1 MKNIVHY
8 SAIILIISCQPK
20 FNESKFFFEFEE
32 EISFASNDMASTNP
46 GMIQLVDTDSGEYV
60 FLYNHIIK
68 KIQITE
74 FPSGR
79 NVLNIPLE
87 FDEEKRARRF
97 TGATLIA
104 KDTIGVTFY
113 PPAIGLINF
122 SGDLIQ
128 FEPLNKESYNVTHI
142 GNGSYTPLIK
152 ERNEIFGAQ
161 PFLMNHHKMEKSDI
175 QKQHLLYSF
184 DLNSNSF
191 RWHPIFYNENY
202 WDHGK
207 KLSYFAWARRENK
220 IYISPYYD
228 HEIQVY
234 DIDSKKLSLKKEV
247 KSKYINKFNMVNE
260 LPSNAEEAV
269 LNTIRSDQYE
279 IFLYDK
285 YRDVFYRIFLPGY
298 DPIELLSIEN
308 LSLLERSRPFTGVM
322 VLDKDLNV
330 LQEFV
335 FEKYEVHSSDNFLVG
350 KEGLYISTNNMNRE
364 DFTDEF
370 YKYKILRIN
379 LNK

>member
-1 MKNIVHY
+1 MKNIVYY

-20 FNESKFFFEFEE
+20 FNESKSFFEFEE

-87 FDEEKRARRF
+87 FEEEKRARRF

-152 ERNEIFGAQ
+152 ERNEIF
-161 PFLMNHHKMEKSDI
+161 
-175 QKQHLLYSF
+175 
-184 DLNSNSF
+184 
-191 RWHPIFYNENY
+191 
-202 WDHGK
+202 
-207 KLSYFAWARRENK
+207 
-220 IYISPYYD
+220 
-228 HEIQVY
+228 
-234 DIDSKKLSLKKEV
+234 
-247 KSKYINKFNMVNE
+247 
-260 LPSNAEEAV
+260 
-269 LNTIRSDQYE
+269 
-279 IFLYDK
+279 LYDK

-335 FEKYEVHSSDNFLVG
+335 FEKFEVHSSDNFLVG
-350 KEGLYISTNNMNRE
+350 REGLYISTNNMNRD
-364 DFTDEF
+364 DFSDEF
-370 YKYKILRIN
+370 YRYKILRIN
-379 LNK
+379 LDK